1 MFTGQLRP
9 KFMRNRGFRDRL
21 FQAWTYHQLRMGGQL
36 SQEWLAG
43 EVSRRLGLK
52 VPLTQSGVS
61 RWLRGSV
68 PKDLRTIVVL
78 SQALR
83 VDPGWLAFG
92 DDSKAPTPVDP
103 MSLRMHPRPETD

>member
-1 MFTGQLRP
+1 MFTVQLKP
-9 KFMRNRGFRDRL
+9 KRMRNRGFRNRL
-21 FQAWTYHQLRMGGQL
+21 FEAWGLHQLRMGGNL

-52 VPLTQSGVS
+52 TPLTQSGVS

-68 PKDLRTIVVL
+68 PKDLKTIVAIA
-78 SQALR
+78 QALR

-92 DDSKAPTPVDP
+92 GESKAPGPVNP
-103 MSLRMHPRPETD
+103 IIEGMRPRHEP